1 MRTDYEVERRFAALD
16 KKLTPMTEN
25 AKLILEVRQDNR
37 THRSEQIIIFL
48 IGVEVAIGL
57 GMFEPLKTSVRS
69 AAGGVWSVI
78 GSLF

>member
-1 MRTDYEVERRFAALD
+1 MRSDYEIERRFSALE

-37 THRSEQIIIFL
+37 THRSEQVIIGL

-57 GMFEPLKTSVRS
+57 GVFDVIKTAFV
-69 AAGGVWSVI
+69 
-78 GSLF
+78 SLFSSFL